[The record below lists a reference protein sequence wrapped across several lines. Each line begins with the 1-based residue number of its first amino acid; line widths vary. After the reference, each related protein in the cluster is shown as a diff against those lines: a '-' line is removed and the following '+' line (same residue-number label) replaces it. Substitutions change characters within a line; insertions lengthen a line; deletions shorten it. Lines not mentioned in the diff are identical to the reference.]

1 MNIEIDETT
10 DCDERLFWKMSRRH
24 GSTKSCQAGGGS
36 IPNILLILNRY
47 NLTQYHMTFMDS
59 SEFTTKNIWKRIVQ
73 KSIRSYRAVYF
84 ALERVNCDSDFVRFI
99 QVHTRHKPLSFWL
112 ISKTAHDKRDTFLL
126 LQSPSAILDSSR
138 EEEQRKMPT
147 MAHITDTTGLAELAH
162 REYQAGDY
170 ENAEQHCMQLWRQ
183 EPDNTGVLLLLSSIH
198 FQCRRLDR
206 SSYFSQ
212 LAIKQNPMLAEAY
225 SNLGNVYKERG
236 QLQEALENYRHA
248 VRLKPDFIDGYIN
261 LAAALVAAGNME
273 QAVQAYVT
281 ALQYN
286 PDLYC
291 VRSDLGNLL
300 KALGRLDEAKAC
312 YLKAIETCPNFAVA
326 WSNLGCVFN
335 AQGEIWLAIHHFE
348 KAVALDPN
356 FLDAYINLGNV
367 LKEARIFDRAV
378 AAYLRALNLSHNH
391 AVVHGNLACVY
402 YEQGLI
408 DLAID
413 TYKRAIELQPNFPDA
428 YCNLANAL
436 KEKGKV
442 AEAEECYNTALQ
454 LSPTH
459 ADSLNNLANIKR
471 EQGNTEEAVRL
482 YLKALEVYPE
492 FAVAHSNLASV
503 LQQQGKLHE
512 ALMHYK
518 EAIRIS
524 PTFADA
530 YSNMGNTLKEMQD
543 IQGAL
548 QCYTRAIQINPA
560 FADAHSN
567 LASIHKD
574 SGNIPEAIASYRTA
588 LKLKP
593 DFPDAYC
600 NLAHC
605 LQIVCDWSDY
615 TNRMKRLVQIVQDQL
630 EKNRLPSVHP
640 HHSMLYPLSHSM
652 RKAIAARHANL
663 CLEKINV
670 LHKPP
675 YDHPKDKTAANGR
688 LRVGYVSSDFGN
700 HPTSHLMQSIPG
712 FHDKDDI
719 EVFCYS
725 LSPDDGTTFRTKIEK
740 EAEHFTDLSQIPCN
754 GKAADRIHAD
764 GIHILVNMNGYTK
777 GARNELFA
785 LRPAPVQVMWLG
797 YPGTSGASFMDYI
810 ITDSFTSPM
819 QLADQYSEK
828 LSVMPYTFFIGD
840 HRQMFP
846 HILDKI
852 CVRTSSGKFSDNC
865 IILNGLDLD
874 PIRESGDV
882 QYMKVNALHGD
893 STDNEDGSPAE
904 ITYSVMSLDVTEIL
918 NSMMQT
924 GLSHSCIN
932 NVVVQNGVT
941 TNQTNN
947 KSATGEEVPQNI
959 IISARSQYCLPEES
973 VVYCNFNQLYKI
985 DPPTLDMWIEILK
998 RVPNS
1003 VLWLLRFP
1011 AVGEP
1016 NIMQTAANA
1025 GLTSGRIIF
1034 SPVAPKEEHVRRGQL
1049 ADVCLDTPLCN
1060 GHTTGMDVL
1069 WAGTPMVT
1077 LHGETLASRVAAS
1090 QLHCLGCPELVA
1102 QSRDEY
1108 VSIAAK
1114 LGNDTEHL
1122 RAVRAKVWKART
1134 SSPLFNCKMYSSNM
1148 EKLYEQMWEKYEQ
1161 GLPPDHISNC

>member
-1 MNIEIDETT
+1 MAAVVSE
-10 DCDERLFWKMSRRH
+10 
-24 GSTKSCQAGGGS
+24 
-36 IPNILLILNRY
+36 
-47 NLTQYHMTFMDS
+47 S
-59 SEFTTKNIWKRIVQ
+59 SGVNGNKR
-73 KSIRSYRAVYF
+73 
-84 ALERVNCDSDFVRFI
+84 
-99 QVHTRHKPLSFWL
+99 
-112 ISKTAHDKRDTFLL
+112 SKTNDLNITTAVA
-126 LQSPSAILDSSR
+126 LQS
-138 EEEQRKMPT
+138 
-147 MAHITDTTGLAELAH
+147 LAELAH
-162 REYQAGDY
+162 REYQMGDY
-170 ENAEQHCMQLWRQ
+170 ENAERHCMQLWRQ
-183 EPDNTGVLLLLSSIH
+183 DSTNTGVLLLLSSIH
-198 FQCRRLDR
+198 FQCRRLEK
-206 SSYFSQ
+206 SAHFST

-261 LAAALVAAGNME
+261 LAAALVAAGDME
-273 QAVQAYVT
+273 QAVQAYVS

-312 YLKAIETCPNFAVA
+312 YLKAIETCPTFAVA

-378 AAYLRALNLSHNH
+378 AAYLRALNLNPSN

-413 TYKRAIELQPNFPDA
+413 TYRRAIELQPNFPDA

-436 KEKGKV
+436 KEKGLV
-442 AEAEECYNTALQ
+442 SEAEDCYNTALR
-454 LSPTH
+454 LCPTH

-471 EQGNTEEAVRL
+471 EQGFIEEATRL
-482 YLKALEVYPE
+482 YLKALEVFPE
-492 FAVAHSNLASV
+492 FAAAHSNLASV
-503 LQQQGKLHE
+503 LQQQGKLND

-530 YSNMGNTLKEMQD
+530 YSNMGNTLKEMGD

-548 QCYTRAIQINPA
+548 QCYSRAIQINPA

-605 LQIVCDWSDY
+605 LQIVCDWTDY
-615 TNRMKRLVQIVQDQL
+615 ESRMKKLVSIVADQL
-630 EKNRLPSVHP
+630 DKNRLPSVHP
-640 HHSMLYPLSHSM
+640 HHSMLYPLSHEF

-663 CLEKINV
+663 CLEKIQV

-675 YDHPKDKTAANGR
+675 YQHPKELKSKV
-688 LRVGYVSSDFGN
+688 LRIGYVSSDFGN
-700 HPTSHLMQSIPG
+700 HPTSHLMQSVPG
-712 FHDKDDI
+712 MHNRDKVEI
-719 EVFCYS
+719 FCYA
-725 LSPDDGTTFRTKIEK
+725 LSPDDGTTFRSKIAQETQ
-740 EAEHFTDLSQIPCN
+740 HFVDLSQIPCN
-754 GKAADRIHAD
+754 GKAADHIFAD

-777 GARNELFA
+777 GARNEIFA
-785 LRPAPVQVMWLG
+785 LRPAPIQVMWLG
-797 YPGTSGASFMDYI
+797 YPGTSGAPFMDYI
-810 ITDSFTSPM
+810 ITDRITSPIN
-819 QLADQYSEK
+819 LAHQYSEK
-828 LSVMPYTFFIGD
+828 LSYMPDTFFVGD
-840 HRQMFP
+840 HWQMFP
-846 HILDKI
+846 HLIERAIIDDKDSLGRKSE
-852 CVRTSSGKFSDNC
+852 VPDNVSIVNATDLSP
-865 IILNGLDLD
+865 IIEKAEVKK
-874 PIRESGDV
+874 IREVAVATSIASEEEEPKIEKVEVVKTVIELPSIPV
-882 QYMKVNALHGD
+882 QNMISTGQVQTSVNG
-893 STDNEDGSPAE
+893 
-904 ITYSVMSLDVTEIL
+904 I
-918 NSMMQT
+918 
-924 GLSHSCIN
+924 
-932 NVVVQNGVT
+932 VVQNGLA
-941 TNQTNN
+941 TNQINN
-947 KSATGEEVPQNI
+947 KAATGEEAPKSILVTSRQ
-959 IISARSQYCLPEES
+959 QYGLPEDAI
-973 VVYCNFNQLYKI
+973 VYCNFNQLYKI
-985 DPPTLDMWIEILK
+985 DPATLQVWVNILK

-1011 AVGEP
+1011 AVGEA
-1016 NIMQTAANA
+1016 NILQSATQL
-1025 GLTSGRIIF
+1025 GLSQNRLIF
-1034 SPVAPKEEHVRRGQL
+1034 SNVAAKEEHVRRGQL
-1049 ADVCLDTPLCN
+1049 ADLCLDTPLCN

-1077 LHGETLASRVAAS
+1077 LAGETLASRVASS
-1090 QLHCLGCPELVA
+1090 QLTCLGVPELIA
-1102 QSRDEY
+1102 HSRQEY
-1108 VSIAAK
+1108 EDI
-1114 LGNDTEHL
+1114 
-1122 RAVRAKVWKART
+1122 AVRLGTDKEYLKVIRGKVWAART
-1134 SSPLFNCKMYSSNM
+1134 ESPLFNVKTYATNLERLFYAMWARHERG
-1148 EKLYEQMWEKYEQ
+1148 EK
-1161 GLPPDHISNC
+1161 PNHITEL

>member
-1 MNIEIDETT
+1 
-10 DCDERLFWKMSRRH
+10 MS
-24 GSTKSCQAGGGS
+24 Q
-36 IPNILLILNRY
+36 
-47 NLTQYHMTFMDS
+47 
-59 SEFTTKNIWKRIVQ
+59 
-73 KSIRSYRAVYF
+73 
-84 ALERVNCDSDFVRFI
+84 
-99 QVHTRHKPLSFWL
+99 
-112 ISKTAHDKRDTFLL
+112 
-126 LQSPSAILDSSR
+126 
-138 EEEQRKMPT
+138 
-147 MAHITDTTGLAELAH
+147 ITDTTGLAELAH

-170 ENAEQHCMQLWRQ
+170 ERAESHCMQLWRQ
-183 EPDNTGVLLLLSSIH
+183 EPENTGVLLLLSSIH
-198 FQCRRLDR
+198 FQCRRLDK
-206 SSYFSQ
+206 SAYFSQ

-225 SNLGNVYKERG
+225 SNLGNVFKERA

-261 LAAALVAAGNME
+261 LAAALVAAGDME

-300 KALGRLDEAKAC
+300 KALGRLDEAKQCRCAHCYQIVCPPGIVYLNAC
-312 YLKAIETCPNFAVA
+312 YLKAIETQPNFAVA

-335 AQGEIWLAIHHFE
+335 AQGEIWLAIHHFD

-378 AAYLRALNLSHNH
+378 AAYLRALNLSPNH

-442 AEAEECYNTALQ
+442 AEAEECYNTALK
-454 LSPTH
+454 LCPTH

-605 LQIVCDWSDY
+605 LQIVCDWTDY
-615 TNRMKRLVQIVQDQL
+615 DNRMKRLVQIVQDQL

-640 HHSMLYPLSHSM
+640 HHSMLYPLSHAV
-652 RKAIAARHANL
+652 RKAIASKHANL

-675 YDHPKDKTAANGR
+675 YQHSKSLSSDGR
-688 LRVGYVSSDFGN
+688 LRIGYVSSDFGN
-700 HPTSHLMQSIPG
+700 HPTSHLMQSVPG
-712 FHDKDDI
+712 MHERAKVEI
-719 EVFCYS
+719 FCYS
-725 LSPDDGTTFRTKIEK
+725 LSPDDGTTFRAKIGR
-740 EAEHFTDLSQIPCN
+740 EAEHFVDLSQIPCN
-754 GKAADRIHAD
+754 GKAADRIYAD
-764 GIHILVNMNGYTK
+764 GIHILINMNGYTK

-785 LRPAPVQVMWLG
+785 LHPAPIQVMWLG
-797 YPGTSGASFMDYI
+797 YPGTSGAPFMDYI
-810 ITDSFTSPM
+810 ITDAVTSPLD
-819 QLADQYSEK
+819 LADQYSEK
-828 LSVMPYTFFIGD
+828 LAYMPNTFFIGD
-840 HRQMFP
+840 HRHMFQ
-846 HILDKI
+846 HLVERVFIETKDGH
-852 CVRTSSGKFSDNC
+852 VADNIQ
-865 IILNGLDLD
+865 IINGTNLEPLK
-874 PIRESGDV
+874 S
-882 QYMKVNALHGD
+882 A
-893 STDNEDGSPAE
+893 AE
-904 ITYSVMSLDVTEIL
+904 IKRDENEIGNPLQTENEETKPNGTDLSNSIDSPVTTVMQ
-918 NSMMQT
+918 SMIKT
-924 GLSHSCIN
+924 GIASTCIN
-932 NVVVQNGVT
+932 GVIVQNGLT
-941 TNQTNN
+941 SNQTNN
-947 KSATGEEVPQNI
+947 KAATGEEVPENI
-959 IISARSQYCLPEES
+959 MLTARSQYGLPEDA

-985 DPPTLDMWIEILK
+985 DPSTLDMWLEILK
-998 RVPNS
+998 NVSNS

-1016 NIMQTAANA
+1016 NIIQAATNR
-1025 GLTSGRIIF
+1025 GLIAGRIIF
-1034 SPVAPKEEHVRRGQL
+1034 SHVAPKEEHVRRGQL
-1049 ADVCLDTPLCN
+1049 ADICLDTPLCN

-1077 LHGETLASRVAAS
+1077 LPGETLASRVAAS
-1090 QLHCLGCPELVA
+1090 QLHTLGCPELVA
-1102 QSRDEY
+1102 KSREDY
-1108 VSIAAK
+1108 VNIAVR
-1114 LGNDTEHL
+1114 LGTDQDYL
-1122 RAVRAKVWKART
+1122 KSVRAKVWKART
-1134 SSPLFNCKMYSSNM
+1134 TSPLFNTKLYASHL
-1148 EKLYEQMWEKYEQ
+1148 EKLYLRMWDRYEH
-1161 GLPPDHISNC
+1161 GLSPDHLTEPWS

>member
-1 MNIEIDETT
+1 MKEPPS
-10 DCDERLFWKMSRRH
+10 WS
-24 GSTKSCQAGGGS
+24 
-36 IPNILLILNRY
+36 
-47 NLTQYHMTFMDS
+47 
-59 SEFTTKNIWKRIVQ
+59 
-73 KSIRSYRAVYF
+73 
-84 ALERVNCDSDFVRFI
+84 VN
-99 QVHTRHKPLSFWL
+99 HK
-112 ISKTAHDKRDTFLL
+112 
-126 LQSPSAILDSSR
+126 
-138 EEEQRKMPT
+138 E
-147 MAHITDTTGLAELAH
+147 MAHIADSTGLAELAH
-162 REYQAGDY
+162 REYQAADY
-170 ENAEQHCMQLWRQ
+170 EHAEQHCMQLWRQ

-206 SSYFSQ
+206 SAYFSQ

-236 QLQEALENYRHA
+236 QLQEALDNYRHA

-261 LAAALVAAGNME
+261 LAAALVAAGDME

-378 AAYLRALNLSHNH
+378 AAYLRALNLSPNH

-436 KEKGKV
+436 KEKGQVK
-442 AEAEECYNTALQ
+442 EAEECYNTALQ
-454 LSPTH
+454 LCPTH

-471 EQGNTEEAVRL
+471 EQGNTEEAVKL

-605 LQIVCDWSDY
+605 LQIVCDWTDY
-615 TNRMKRLVQIVQDQL
+615 NSRMKRLVQIVQDQL

-652 RKAIAARHANL
+652 RKAIAARHASL

-675 YDHPKDKTAANGR
+675 YQHPKDKLSSGGR
-688 LRVGYVSSDFGN
+688 LKIGYISSDFGN

-712 FHDKDDI
+712 MHDLQNV

-725 LSPDDGTTFRTKIEK
+725 LSPDDGTTFRSKIER
-740 EAEHFTDLSQIPCN
+740 EAEHFIDLSQIPCN

-764 GIHILVNMNGYTK
+764 GIHVLINMNGYTK

-797 YPGTSGASFMDYI
+797 YPGTSGASFMDYV
-810 ITDSFTSPM
+810 ITDRLTSPVTVSK
-819 QLADQYSEK
+819 QYSEK
-828 LSVMPYTFFIGD
+828 LAYTRDTFFIGD
-840 HRQMFP
+840 HMNMFP
-846 HILDKI
+846 HMLEKYVIKYTDEN
-852 CVRTSSGKFSDNC
+852 GKKF
-865 IILNGLDLD
+865 
-874 PIRESGDV
+874 E
-882 QYMKVNALHGD
+882 Y
-893 STDNEDGSPAE
+893 
-904 ITYSVMSLDVTEIL
+904 IL
-918 NSMMQT
+918 NSTDLSEAKEIATSFKKVVQQVLPGATVTAPDGSLMSMTTTILEVPKTVVTALNTMMQSSQPQT
-924 GLSHSCIN
+924 AVKGD
-932 NVVVQNGVT
+932 VVVMNGLT
-941 TNQTNN
+941 TSQTSN
-947 KSATGEEVPQNI
+947 KAATGEEVPSGI
-959 IISARSQYCLPEES
+959 ILTTRQQYGLPEEAI
-973 VVYCNFNQLYKI
+973 VYCNFNQLYKI
-985 DPPTLDMWIEILK
+985 DPSTLEMWVDILK
-998 RVPNS
+998 NVPNS

-1011 AVGEP
+1011 AVGEA
-1016 NIMQTAANA
+1016 NIILSATNM
-1025 GLTSGRIIF
+1025 GLPSGRIIF
-1034 SPVAPKEEHVRRGQL
+1034 SNVAPKEEHVRRGQL
-1049 ADVCLDTPLCN
+1049 ADVCVDTPLCN

-1077 LHGETLASRVAAS
+1077 FPGMTGETLASRVASS
-1090 QLHCLGCPELVA
+1090 QLHTLGCPELVA
-1102 QSRDEY
+1102 KTRDDYIQIATRLGTDAEY
-1108 VSIAAK
+1108 LNAMK
-1114 LGNDTEHL
+1114 
-1122 RAVRAKVWKART
+1122 AKVWTARQ
-1134 SSPLFNCKMYSSNM
+1134 SSPLFNAKTYSRNL
-1148 EKLYEQMWEKYEQ
+1148 EKLYERMWTRYENN
-1161 GLPPDHISNC
+1161 LPPDHIVSPWN

>member
-1 MNIEIDETT
+1 MITKMQPQANVAVPVPQSVTT
-10 DCDERLFWKMSRRH
+10 QPQQIVGVTANAVILKMSEIQQL
-24 GSTKSCQAGGGS
+24 STVG
-36 IPNILLILNRY
+36 LL
-47 NLTQYHMTFMDS
+47 
-59 SEFTTKNIWKRIVQ
+59 
-73 KSIRSYRAVYF
+73 
-84 ALERVNCDSDFVRFI
+84 
-99 QVHTRHKPLSFWL
+99 
-112 ISKTAHDKRDTFLL
+112 
-126 LQSPSAILDSSR
+126 
-138 EEEQRKMPT
+138 
-147 MAHITDTTGLAELAH
+147 ELAH

-170 ENAEQHCMQLWRQ
+170 DSAELHCMQLWRQ
-183 EPDNTGVLLLLSSIH
+183 DGTNTGVLLLLSSIH
-198 FQCRRLDR
+198 FQCRRLDK
-206 SSYFSQ
+206 SAHFST
-212 LAIKQNPMLAEAY
+212 LAIKQNPLLAEAY

-261 LAAALVAAGNME
+261 LAAALVAAGDME

-312 YLKAIETCPNFAVA
+312 YLKAIETRPDFAVA

-335 AQGEIWLAIHHFE
+335 AQSEIWLAIHHFE

-378 AAYLRALNLSHNH
+378 AAYLRALNLSPNN

-413 TYKRAIELQPNFPDA
+413 TYRRAIELQPNFPDA

-436 KEKGKV
+436 KEKGQV
-442 AEAEECYNTALQ
+442 SDAEECYNTALR
-454 LSPTH
+454 LCPSH

-471 EQGNTEEAVRL
+471 EQGYIEEATRL
-482 YLKALEVYPE
+482 YLKALEVFPE
-492 FAVAHSNLASV
+492 FAAAHSNLASV
-503 LQQQGKLHE
+503 LQQQGKLNE

-518 EAIRIS
+518 EAIRIQ

-543 IQGAL
+543 VAGAL

-574 SGNIPEAIASYRTA
+574 SGNIPEAIQSYRTA

-605 LQIVCDWSDY
+605 LQIVCDWTDY
-615 TNRMKRLVQIVQDQL
+615 EARMKKLVSIVAEQL
-630 EKNRLPSVHP
+630 DKNRLPSVHP
-640 HHSMLYPLSHSM
+640 HHSMLYPLTHEF

-663 CLEKINV
+663 CLEKVQV
-670 LHKPP
+670 LHKPLYKFP
-675 YDHPKDKTAANGR
+675 RDLQGR

-700 HPTSHLMQSIPG
+700 HPTSHLMQSVPG
-712 FHDKDDI
+712 LHDRTKVEI
-719 EVFCYS
+719 FCYA
-725 LSPDDGTTFRTKIEK
+725 LSPDDGTTFRSKIAR
-740 EAEHFTDLSQIPCN
+740 EAEHFIDLSQVPCN
-754 GKAADRIHAD
+754 GKAADKIHAD
-764 GIHILVNMNGYTK
+764 GINILVNMNGYTK
-777 GARNELFA
+777 GARNEIFA

-797 YPGTSGASFMDYI
+797 YPGTSGASYMDYLV
-810 ITDSFTSPM
+810 TDAVTSPVE
-819 QLADQYSEK
+819 LASQYSEK
-828 LSVMPYTFFIGD
+828 LAYMPHTYFVGD

-846 HILDKI
+846 HLQERLILSDKI
-852 CVRTSSGKFSDNC
+852 KSHNSLGGLADNVAVINATDLSPLVEHTDIKEIKEIVRAARPVEISLKVAELPTTTPIETMIASGQVQTTVNGV
-865 IILNGLDLD
+865 ILQNGL
-874 PIRESGDV
+874 
-882 QYMKVNALHGD
+882 A
-893 STDNEDGSPAE
+893 
-904 ITYSVMSLDVTEIL
+904 
-918 NSMMQT
+918 
-924 GLSHSCIN
+924 
-932 NVVVQNGVT
+932 T
-941 TNQTNN
+941 TQTNN
-947 KSATGEEVPQNI
+947 KAATGEEVPQSI
-959 IISARSQYCLPEES
+959 VITTRQQYGLPDDA

-985 DPPTLDMWIEILK
+985 DPLTLHMWVYILK
-998 RVPNS
+998 HVPNS

-1016 NIMQTAANA
+1016 NLQATAQQL
-1025 GLTSGRIIF
+1025 GLPPGRIIF
-1034 SPVAPKEEHVRRGQL
+1034 SNVAAKEEHVRRGQL

-1060 GHTTGMDVL
+1060 GHTTSMDIL
-1069 WAGTPMVT
+1069 WTGTPVVT
-1077 LHGETLASRVAAS
+1077 LPGETLASRVAAS
-1090 QLHCLGCPELVA
+1090 QLNTLGCPELIA
-1102 QSRDEY
+1102 RTRQEY
-1108 VSIAAK
+1108 QDIAVR
-1114 LGNDTEHL
+1114 LGTDREYL
-1122 RAVRAKVWKART
+1122 KAIRAKVWTARME
-1134 SSPLFNCKMYSSNM
+1134 SPLFDCKAYATGLEM
-1148 EKLYEQMWEKYEQ
+1148 LYNKMWARYARNER
-1161 GLPPDHISNC
+1161 PDHIQAADK